1 MSVLVVT
8 GTDTGVGKTIVTA
21 AIAALAYDRGSSVAV
36 VKPAQTGVGPTEA
49 GDLDEVRRL
58 SGVTTTFE
66 FARFPD
72 PLSPAAAARVS
83 GMPPVSLASA
93 ARRIEE
99 LRESNQ
105 LVLVE
110 GAGGLLVRFDEDGA
124 TLADLAKR
132 LGAQVLVVT
141 RAALGTLN
149 HTALTLEAMAHRGLD
164 LAGLVIGE
172 WPVEPGLAERCNVAD
187 LEMLAARPLAGV
199 LPAGAS
205 RCGTG
210 ALPAATVGSG
220 GAVPPDR
227 AGSPDR
233 AVPPDGAGSPHGAGS
248 PDRAGSPDKAGS
260 PDGAAGSAVGAS
272 GGSGVGGGESGAPV
286 SRPATCADFTTLA
299 RRSLAPSLGGVFD
312 PAAFRR
318 TLKLTG

>member
-1 MSVLVVT
+1 MLGRVSVLVVT

-21 AIAALAYDRGSSVAV
+21 AIAALAFDRGSSVAV

-99 LRESNQ
+99 LKESSQ

-172 WPVEPGLAERCNVAD
+172 WPREPGLAERCNVAD

-199 LPAGAS
+199 LPEGAS
-205 RCGTG
+205 R
-210 ALPAATVGSG
+210 S
-220 GAVPPDR
+220 
-227 AGSPDR
+227 
-233 AVPPDGAGSPHGAGS
+233 GAGTAWSDTA
-248 PDRAGSPDKAGS
+248 
-260 PDGAAGSAVGAS
+260 
-272 GGSGVGGGESGAPV
+272 GSGVGTGESGAPV
-286 SRPATCADFTTLA
+286 SLPATCADFTTLA
-299 RRSLAPSLGGVFD
+299 RQSLAPSLGGVFD